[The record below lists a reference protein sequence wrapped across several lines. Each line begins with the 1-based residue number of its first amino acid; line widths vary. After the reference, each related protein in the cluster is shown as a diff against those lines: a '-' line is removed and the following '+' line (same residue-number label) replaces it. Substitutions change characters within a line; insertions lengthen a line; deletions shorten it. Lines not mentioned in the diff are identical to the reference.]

1 MYRKTDATRVAE
13 VKGYCK
19 MAYDKPAWDSNQWYY
34 KSWYPGNSYPGKP
47 GWDPTTG
54 IQYSPEP
61 RICEFPVPDK
71 KSAGTTTGTTE
82 ALVGVGVGIILVVAV
97 VVFAMWRR
105 NGLPCCKRA
114 KKKANRKGEAQVSP
128 SASAGKGGQKKQTS
142 VEMASPEPFRPSPAS
157 VEMAEPTSPSDFP
170 PAASSNGKVQIQTA
184 VAVHVVHEGEIEV

>member
-1 MYRKTDATRVAE
+1 MAALKA

-19 MAYDKPAWDSNQWYY
+19 MAYDKPAWDSKTYSYQWYY

-54 IQYSPEP
+54 IQYFPEP
-61 RICEFPVPDK
+61 RICEFPIPGQ
-71 KSAGTTTGTTE
+71 KSAGTTTGTTTGTTE

-97 VVFAMWRR
+97 VVFAMWWR

-184 VAVHVVHEGEIEV
+184 VAVHEGEIEV